1 MTTHPFLSE
10 AWIEAARAIHD
21 EHRASLPPPDGP
33 PVRMNLVVEDV
44 PFEPGRLEAHLD
56 TTSGLVEVDLGH
68 LADAAVV
75 VTLGYPT
82 AQAILVD
89 GDRQAA
95 MQAFMSG
102 EIRVEGDL
110 AVLLN
115 AFSGQAATD
124 PGPIGEALRAIT
136 APLSEG

>member
-1 MTTHPFLSE
+1 MTTYPFLSDD
-10 AWIEAARAIHD
+10 WIDAARALH
-21 EHRASLPPPDGP
+21 EAHRDTLAPTPGP

-44 PFEPGRLEAHLD
+44 PFKRGHLEAHLD
-56 TTSGLVEVDLGH
+56 TTSGTVEVDLCH
-68 LADAAVV
+68 VPDAQVRI
-75 VTLGYPT
+75 TLGYPT

-95 MQAFMSG
+95 MTAFMSG

-115 AFSGQAATD
+115 AFSAQATDD
-124 PGPIGEALRAIT
+124 PGPLGEALRAIT
-136 APLSEG
+136 APIDAA